1 MLKINMKNT
10 KKEIFKS
17 FDKNLIYKEMVKI
30 LSLHEIKIYQAR
42 VDRTKYKNAKIF

>member
-17 FDKNLIYKEMVKI
+17 FDKNLIYKKMVKI
-30 LSLHEIKIYQAR
+30 LSLHEIK
-42 VDRTKYKNAKIF
+42 TKRKILKWCKVTLY

>member
-30 LSLHEIKIYQAR
+30 FSLHEIKIYQAR
-42 VDRTKYKNAKIF
+42 VDRTNTRM